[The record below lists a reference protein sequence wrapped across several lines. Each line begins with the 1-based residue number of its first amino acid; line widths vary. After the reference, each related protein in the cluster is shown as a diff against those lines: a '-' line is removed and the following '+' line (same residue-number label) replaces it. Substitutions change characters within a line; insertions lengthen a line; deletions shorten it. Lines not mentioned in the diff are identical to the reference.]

1 MNDTSSINHLP
12 LEQLH
17 VDAGARFAE
26 FAGWNMPLSYSAG
39 VMQEHLHTR
48 QKAGL
53 FDITHMRLFEVS
65 GTEAAQFLSRCCPIE
80 ADQLQTG
87 SAKYTFLLNT
97 QAGIIDDLI
106 TTRLDS
112 SRFLVVANAGRATED
127 EAQLRSIGSSFD
139 CRIELLERVFL
150 ALQGPM
156 ACKLLEALDLPAG
169 GLNFMNATEPRP
181 GWLISRSGYTGEDG
195 FEIALPVSEAEDF
208 ANKLLSNDA
217 VMWIGL
223 AARDSLRLEA
233 GLCLYGQ
240 DLDEQT
246 DPRSAALMWAI
257 PKSLRQSGQFIGADA
272 LRALISGDLKMKR
285 VGLKPEGRQPVRA
298 GTDLFDKEGRKVGHV
313 TSGGFGPT
321 VGHPVAMAYVETGY
335 AAMGAELIANVR
347 GKDIPAQVHALP
359 FAPHTYKKG

>member
-17 VDAGARFAE
+17 VDSGARFAE
-26 FAGWNMPLSYSAG
+26 FAGWHMPLSYKAG

-53 FDITHMRLFEVS
+53 FDISHMRLFEIS
-65 GTEAAQFLSRCCPIE
+65 GPEAAQFLSRCCPVE
-80 ADQLQTG
+80 ADQMQTG

-97 QAGIIDDLI
+97 RAGIIDDLI
-106 TTRLDS
+106 ITRLDS
-112 SRFLVVANAGRATED
+112 SRFLVVANAGRAAED
-127 EAQLRSIGSSFD
+127 EAQLRFIGLSFD

-150 ALQGPM
+150 ALQGPI
-156 ACKLLEALDLPAG
+156 ACNLLQTLGLPAAD
-169 GLNFMNATEPRP
+169 LNFMNATEPRP

-195 FEIALPVSEAEDF
+195 FEIALPASEAEGF

-246 DPRSAALMWAI
+246 NPRSAGLMWAI
-257 PKSLRQSGQFIGADA
+257 PKSLRQSGQFIGSDA
-272 LRALISGDLKMKR
+272 LRTIISGDLEMRR
-285 VGLKPEGRQPVRA
+285 VGLKPEGRQPVRT
-298 GTDLFDKEGRKVGHV
+298 GTDLFDKGGRKVGHV
-313 TSGGFGPT
+313 TSGGFGPS
-321 VGHPVAMAYVETGY
+321 VGHPVAMAYVKTEC
-335 AAMGAELIANVR
+335 AAIGTELIANVR
-347 GKDIPAQVHALP
+347 GKEIPAQVHALP